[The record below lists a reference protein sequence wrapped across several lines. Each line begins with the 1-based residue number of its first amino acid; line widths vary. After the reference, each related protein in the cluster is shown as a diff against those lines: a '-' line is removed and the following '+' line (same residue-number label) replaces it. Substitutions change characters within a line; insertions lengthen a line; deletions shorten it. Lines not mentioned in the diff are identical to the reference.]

1 MIRSVDTFTK
11 YFDGIRRRTTKY
23 IQAIPGDQVDWSP
36 KAGELTCSDIVR
48 HLAAAEK
55 MFVGATVNGRWHYL
69 GHNQNLVSSLDE
81 VMAHLESCHAEAMST
96 LHTLNDE
103 DLYQPRPTLNGPP
116 VKAWRL
122 LMAIVEHEVHHRS
135 QLAVYLALLGSTP
148 PQIYG
153 LEIDEVIALSG
164 KMGE

>member
-1 MIRSVDTFTK
+1 MIQSVAAFTK
-11 YFDGIRRRTTKY
+11 YFDGIRRRTNNY
-23 IQAIPGDQVDWSP
+23 IQAIPGHQVDWSP
-36 KAGELTCSDIVR
+36 KAKELTCGDIVR

-55 MFVGATVNGRWHYL
+55 MFVGAAVNRHWHYL
-69 GHNQNLVSSLDE
+69 GHDQSLASSLDE
-81 VMAHLESCHAEAMST
+81 VMAHLESCHAEALSA
-96 LHTLNDE
+96 LQALNDE

-122 LMAIVEHEVHHRS
+122 LMAMVEHEVHHRS

-153 LEIDEVIALSG
+153 LEIDEVIALSS
-164 KMGE
+164 KMD